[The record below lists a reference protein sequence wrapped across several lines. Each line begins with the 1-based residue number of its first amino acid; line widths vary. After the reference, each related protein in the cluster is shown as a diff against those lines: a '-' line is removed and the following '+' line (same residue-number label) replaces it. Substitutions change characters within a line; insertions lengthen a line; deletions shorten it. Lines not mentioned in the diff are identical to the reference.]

1 MLDSS
6 VGCSVSKRT
15 SKTYL
20 LQTGIILITTKPL
33 FTFVGD
39 VQPFTITT
47 TINKTIINKGML
59 TPIAYT
65 NHRLNSSIVNRDHT
79 CNNSSQRKKL
89 AHRKRVTFSKEGIPP
104 SHPAIRAFSLSLPN
118 DLYHHVRLFKRSPHP
133 DPLIYDYCEYA
144 KFSDGE
150 GEKAEGGGSDEG

>member
-1 MLDSS
+1 
-6 VGCSVSKRT
+6 
-15 SKTYL
+15 
-20 LQTGIILITTKPL
+20 L

-65 NHRLNSSIVNRDHT
+65 NHRLNSSIINREYTD
-79 CNNSSQRKKL
+79 NNNNQRKKL

-104 SHPAIRAFSLSLPN
+104 SRHPRVF
-118 DLYHHVRLFKRSPHP
+118 
-133 DPLIYDYCEYA
+133 PLLA
-144 KFSDGE
+144 Q
-150 GEKAEGGGSDEG
+150 